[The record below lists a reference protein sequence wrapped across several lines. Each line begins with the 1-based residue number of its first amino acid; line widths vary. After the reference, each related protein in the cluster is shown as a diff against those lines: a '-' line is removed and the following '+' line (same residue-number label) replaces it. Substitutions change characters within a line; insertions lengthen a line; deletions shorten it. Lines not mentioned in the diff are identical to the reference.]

1 MRIAVDVNIDP
12 WVLAKTLDHEEAH
25 DFIMAIDETIADYD
39 FTLELMRRLSS
50 GMEKESDEYVHVFK
64 QITELLSSIK

>member
-12 WVLAKTLDHEEAH
+12 WALAKTLDHDEAH
-25 DFIMAIDETIADYD
+25 DFIMAIDGTIADYD
-39 FTLELMRRLSS
+39 FTLELMKRLSS
-50 GMEKESDEYVHVFK
+50 GMEKEADEYAHVFK